1 MNASKNILTGRK
13 HLQAWAGGLA
23 AALVLVFAAPASA
36 DPSWF
41 KDGGGATSKPV
52 TEKQGATKKPTT
64 TKTTTK
70 KKKKRSAQTVKTKR
84 TKGRDGAYIQGGLGV
99 STITS
104 EPSGV
109 DLEGGTIG
117 QIGVGYRLTP
127 DLAVEGSL
135 MAQFHD
141 VLLDSGDQDQAA
153 ERSLMGVQVGLK
165 YHFPIMA
172 PRIEGF
178 AEADLGYLGLD
189 SGDTRDEIS
198 GLTLGGAI
206 GADYRLTK
214 EFAMGAK
221 AGYMTTL
228 DDAQG
233 DDLGV
238 LSLMLTAGFQ
248 F

>member
-1 MNASKNILTGRK
+1 
-13 HLQAWAGGLA
+13 
-23 AALVLVFAAPASA
+23 
-36 DPSWF
+36 
-41 KDGGGATSKPV
+41 
-52 TEKQGATKKPTT
+52 
-64 TKTTTK
+64 
-70 KKKKRSAQTVKTKR
+70 
-84 TKGRDGAYIQGGLGV
+84 
-99 STITS
+99 
-104 EPSGV
+104 
-109 DLEGGTIG
+109 
-117 QIGVGYRLTP
+117 
-127 DLAVEGSL
+127 
-135 MAQFHD
+135 
-141 VLLDSGDQDQAA
+141 
-153 ERSLMGVQVGLK
+153 
-165 YHFPIMA
+165 MA

-206 GADYRLTK
+206 GADYRLSK

>member
-1 MNASKNILTGRK
+1 M
-13 HLQAWAGGLA
+13 
-23 AALVLVFAAPASA
+23 LVFAAPASA

-52 TEKQGATKKPTT
+52 TEKRGTAEKPAT

-84 TKGRDGAYIQGGLGV
+84 TKGRDGAYVQGGLGV

-104 EPSGV
+104 EPRGV

-117 QIGVGYRLTP
+117 QIGVGYRLSP

-135 MAQFHD
+135 VGQFHD

-153 ERSLMGVQVGLK
+153 ERSLMGVQLGLK

-189 SGDTRDEIS
+189 SGDTRDELS

-206 GADYRLTK
+206 GADYRLSK

-233 DDLGV
+233 DDFGV